1 MRWCRPACAPGLRRA
16 AAIPGRRKRSATST
30 RGWCRAIKPLG
41 RGSIPLPASV
51 VQGSSGG
58 CGRRWFPTKTGRG
71 RFFAHHR
78 PFDERTLAMN
88 IGILVAAC
96 AAFLLC
102 AVAGIRSAIA
112 QEAKCEPQA
121 IASKY
126 PGLAGRTHKIGVS
139 AADKPATFRD
149 EKDPSI
155 ITGFDG
161 EYARAAFG
169 CIGVPIEYAVG

>member
-1 MRWCRPACAPGLRRA
+1 MRWSRPACARGLRRA
-16 AAIPGRRKRSATST
+16 AAIPGRRRRSATST

-41 RGSIPLPASV
+41 RGSIPLPDSADADV
-51 VQGSSGG
+51 NGSRPRPDAAISEH
-58 CGRRWFPTKTGRG
+58 RRARL
-71 RFFAHHR
+71 
-78 PFDERTLAMN
+78 TLQDQVKDGSAMN
-88 IGILVAAC
+88 IRILVAAN
-96 AAFLLC
+96 AAFWLC
-102 AVAGIRSAIA
+102 GIAGFSAAVA

-121 IASKY
+121 VASKY

-169 CIGVPIEYAVG
+169 CIGVP